1 MQERLKKMLEEAR
14 EQLSAANTEKEAE
27 EIRIRFLGKKGQITE
42 VLRSMGRLA
51 PEEKKELGKAAN
63 EVKEKIAAALEER
76 ANAIKERVKQEKLA
90 AETIDVTEP
99 GVKEKI
105 GVKHPVTQ
113 VIEEITDIFRSMGY
127 SVYEGPDIDTVFN
140 TFDGLN
146 APLAH
151 PARDMSDTFYISK
164 DIVIRP
170 HTSSAEIRAEKELTP
185 PYMIVIPGRC
195 YRCDTPDATHSH
207 TFHQIEMMVVGE
219 DITMADLK
227 GTLDLMAKKLF

>member
-146 APLAH
+146 APLTH

-195 YRCDTPDATHSH
+195 YRCDTPDAP
-207 TFHQIEMMVVGE
+207 
-219 DITMADLK
+219 K
-227 GTLDLMAKKLF
+227 GYS

>member
-42 VLRSMGRLA
+42 VLRSMGKLA

-99 GVKEKI
+99 GVKEKLYLGI
-105 GVKHPVTQ
+105 
-113 VIEEITDIFRSMGY
+113 
-127 SVYEGPDIDTVFN
+127 
-140 TFDGLN
+140 
-146 APLAH
+146 
-151 PARDMSDTFYISK
+151 
-164 DIVIRP
+164 
-170 HTSSAEIRAEKELTP
+170 
-185 PYMIVIPGRC
+185 
-195 YRCDTPDATHSH
+195 
-207 TFHQIEMMVVGE
+207 
-219 DITMADLK
+219 
-227 GTLDLMAKKLF
+227 